1 MYPNRKQK
9 IKWSSKIAYTVGLMA
24 TDGCLS
30 PDGRHL
36 ELTSKDIQL
45 LEVFKKCLGLKNKIG
60 LKTSGFSEKKY
71 PRIQFG
77 DSVFY
82 KWLLGLGLTPHK
94 SRTIGELKIPNKYF
108 LDFLRGVFDGDGSC
122 YGYWDP
128 RWKSSFMFYISF
140 SSGSLSFLEWLRE
153 KLRELTK
160 INGHIKT
167 GKRSWQL
174 CYAKTESKILFK
186 KMYYRKK
193 LLFLKRKYEKL
204 KKFININIDSKK

>member
-1 MYPNRKQK
+1 M
-9 IKWSSKIAYTVGLMA
+9 
-24 TDGCLS
+24 
-30 PDGRHL
+30 
-36 ELTSKDIQL
+36 
-45 LEVFKKCLGLKNKIG
+45 
-60 LKTSGFSEKKY
+60 
-71 PRIQFG
+71 
-77 DSVFY
+77 
-82 KWLLGLGLTPHK
+82 
-94 SRTIGELKIPNKYF
+94 
-108 LDFLRGVFDGDGSC
+108 DFLRGVFDGDGSC

-204 KKFININIDSKK
+204 KKFIDFLSKIKIKKVILNYDKTKLETVNPKKIFREFL